1 MKYAHLVKLTVFSRE
16 NENAELILD
25 SLQKFFPF
33 SLENSKVSIKKTT
46 ATGFNQREI
55 KIFEV
60 SLSKSSLISG
70 FLENLAENLTEIQ
83 KGILLKQA
91 ESRLDN
97 NLDFFIRFDKDSWMQ
112 EKKLLLTDSG
122 DCFHMKISMAAF
134 PKKREVALKIISDL
148 FGR

>member
-60 SLSKSSLISG
+60 SLSKSSLIND
-70 FLENLAENLTEIQ
+70 FLENLVENLTEIQ